1 MEAMDIVGICGS
13 LRSASINRMLLNLA
27 GQCLPG
33 SSTLQEYDWGDIPP
47 FNADVMAQG
56 LPAPVAALRERI
68 RKADAVIIATPE
80 YNFSV
85 PGMLKNAIDWISCG
99 DDQPLLHKPVAILT
113 TTPGPLGGAWVQYD
127 LRKVLLFMNAAVLVK
142 PEVFVG
148 QALQKF
154 DTQGQCTDATTRS
167 FVQAQ
172 MDAFVQHI
180 TRQKRLQQIEPA

>member
-1 MEAMDIVGICGS
+1 MPFRVG
-13 LRSASINRMLLNLA
+13 ASIPLVHDLA
-27 GQCLPG
+27 
-33 SSTLQEYDWGDIPP
+33 
-47 FNADVMAQG
+47 A
-56 LPAPVAALRERI
+56 
-68 RKADAVIIATPE
+68 
-80 YNFSV
+80 
-85 PGMLKNAIDWISCG
+85 
-99 DDQPLLHKPVAILT
+99 
-113 TTPGPLGGAWVQYD
+113 TPGPLGGARVQYD